1 MFSKVIIG
9 LLSPIITFPIMIKI
23 KLALVVTKIAIF
35 VAAEL
40 GF

>member
-9 LLSPIITFPIMIKI
+9 FLSPIITFPIITKI
-23 KLALVVTKIAIF
+23 KLAAVVTKIENF